1 MFTLK
6 IPINKCYLV
15 YEDSMI
21 PLEGVRNYVLCAS
34 KKWCAYFHYLLIPL
48 CSQNASILLADCVL
62 KHFISFTLP
71 PLFCVHLS
79 QVVLHPHIC
88 MRVRVW
94 EASNFLSFEIRLH
107 FHKNDLNF
115 SCTNCSWM
123 SMCFLISHWPELLVK
138 TNRMLFPG
146 PQRKNLDY

>member
-15 YEDSMI
+15 YENSTI
-21 PLEGVRNYVLCAS
+21 PLEGVRNCVLCAS
-34 KKWCAYFHYLLIPL
+34 KEWCAYFHYLLIPL
-48 CSQNASILLADCVL
+48 CSQNANILLADCVL
-62 KHFISFTLP
+62 KHLIVSPF
-71 PLFCVHLS
+71 PLYFVSTSTGCATS
-79 QVVLHPHIC
+79 T
-88 MRVRVW
+88 VW
-94 EASNFLSFEIRLH
+94 EVSTFLSFEIRLH

-123 SMCFLISHWPELLVK
+123 SMCFLIFHWPELLVK
-138 TNRMLFPG
+138 TNHMLFPG

>member
-34 KKWCAYFHYLLIPL
+34 KEWCAYFHYLLISL
-48 CSQNASILLADCVL
+48 CTQNASILLADCVL
-62 KHFISFTLP
+62 KHFISSTL
-71 PLFCVHLS
+71 PLFCPLVTGCAPSTL
-79 QVVLHPHIC
+79 C
-88 MRVRVW
+88 
-94 EASNFLSFEIRLH
+94 EASTFLSMEIRLY

-115 SCTNCSWM
+115 SCLNYFWI
-123 SMCFLISHWPELLVK
+123 SMCFLLLHWPELLVN
-138 TNRMLFPG
+138 TNHMLFPG